1 MSKRR
6 LALLIGNATFQHQQT
21 FSPLR
26 TPVNDAKD
34 FADILR
40 THGDFEILN
49 TLIDANAASIITAID
64 DLFGVAER
72 GDLVLLYYSGHG
84 YRGRTGNYYLAAKG
98 SHADRMRSTSIPA
111 FLIHDIMKG
120 SRSRH
125 KAIILDCCF
134 SGAFIKGRKKA
145 GAERLQLTDLKGEA
159 EAILASSST
168 IQYSFEEGGRNSL
181 FTQYLIQ
188 GIKTGAADFSRDG
201 KITIEELFHYAE
213 QKVRVQRPGQTPMKE
228 ISIRE
233 DSLVIAKNHHH
244 RTEQGTEKTPSPPQK
259 TIAIDLNF
267 PNAVQTERALYGRQA
282 ELGNIEQA
290 LLPANGRPVIV
301 LGERR
306 IGKTSLQNIARKR
319 LAAVDAGKVAPLVL
333 PSAAAIRSQNDYAK
347 EVLQSLCTH
356 LGKSLQE
363 TGLINAHGQFQLTAF
378 GQFADVVTRLTKT
391 VSPKLYVIFLDEF
404 DDVLIKRSRDEAD
417 KILGFSDYLIE
428 NSDLPFSAFFTMTRL
443 PAPIKE
449 SYRSPILATGSELI
463 ELSPFSP
470 EQMEKMVA
478 GLLKNQV
485 KLGNPAMDRLF
496 LTSGGHP
503 YFVKLLLDRLL
514 KRHWQTR
521 KPLSVTEIMLEDAI
535 TDAIDDPRAALVLS
549 DIYRNHFT
557 AQEKKV
563 TLILAHQQ
571 TSIAMAELKALDTSL
586 LTAAHRLERRGY
598 LLHYGNRYEFRLNF
612 LSRWLREWD
621 EYDEEVEA
629 LNIDT
634 LRRHLDIEIEIN
646 PSNRQVLLKG
656 QAIRFSPKEYEM
668 LALLCQHSPQ
678 LVSRDQ
684 LAKAVWPEARGGV
697 SDEMIDVNISRLRR
711 KLKDSARNPRY
722 IQTVT
727 GQGFILHKAACVN
740 ANGIAGGGHY
750 DRT

>member
-1 MSKRR
+1 MGKRR
-6 LALLIGNATFQHQQT
+6 LALLIGNAAFQHQNT

-40 THGDFEILN
+40 IYGDFEILN
-49 TLIDANAASIITAID
+49 TLIDANAASIVAAID

-84 YRGRTGNYYLAAKG
+84 YRGRTGNYYLAAKD
-98 SHADRMRSTSIPA
+98 SHANRMRSTSIPA
-111 FLIHDIMKG
+111 FLIHDIMKS

-134 SGAFIKGRKKA
+134 SGAFIKGRKKT
-145 GAERLQLTDLKGEA
+145 GAEHLQLTDLKGEA
-159 EAILASSST
+159 EAILTSSST

-188 GIKTGAADFSRDG
+188 GIETGAADFSRDG

-228 ISIRE
+228 ISVRE
-233 DSLVIAKNHHH
+233 DSLVIAKNHH
-244 RTEQGTEKTPSPPQK
+244 RIEQDAENRPSPPAPN
-259 TIAIDLNF
+259 IAIDLNF
-267 PNAVQTERALYGRQA
+267 PNAVQTEQALYGRQA
-282 ELGNIEQA
+282 ELGHIEHA

-319 LAAVDAGKVAPLVL
+319 LATGRVGKVVPLML
-333 PSAAAIRSQNDYAK
+333 PSTAAICSQNDYAK
-347 EVLQSLCTH
+347 EILQSLCTY
-356 LGKSLQE
+356 LGKPLQE
-363 TGLINAHGQFQLTAF
+363 TGLINAQGQFQLTAF
-378 GQFADVVTRLTKT
+378 GQFADAVTRLTKT
-391 VSPKLYVIFLDEF
+391 VSPKLYVILLDEF
-404 DDVLIKRSRDEAD
+404 DDVLTKRTRAEAD

-428 NSDLPFSAFFTMTRL
+428 NNDLPFSVFFTMTRL
-443 PAPIKE
+443 PASIKE
-449 SYRSPILATGSELI
+449 SYRSPILATGSELM

-470 EQMEKMVA
+470 EQTEKMVTA
-478 GLLKNQV
+478 LLKNQV
-485 KLGNPAMDRLF
+485 KLDNPAMDLLF

-503 YFVKLLLDRLL
+503 YFIKLLLDRLL
-514 KRHWQTR
+514 KRHWQASP
-521 KPLSVTEIMLEDAI
+521 PLSVTKIMLEDAI
-535 TDAIDDPRAALVLS
+535 TDAIDDPRATLVLS

-557 AQEKKV
+557 AQEQKV
-563 TLILAHQQ
+563 TLILAQQQ
-571 TSIAMAELKALDTSL
+571 TPIAPSELKALNTPL
-586 LTAAHRLERRGY
+586 LTAARRMERRGY
-598 LLHYGNRYEFRLNF
+598 LLRRDNRYEFRLNF
-612 LSRWLREWD
+612 LGRWLREWD

-634 LRRHLDIEIEIN
+634 LRQHLDIEIEIN
-646 PSNRQVLLKG
+646 PNNRQVLLKG
-656 QAIRFSPKEYEM
+656 QAIKFSPKEYEM
-668 LALLCQHSPQ
+668 LALLCRHSPQ
-678 LVSRDQ
+678 LVSRNQ
-684 LAKAVWPEARGGV
+684 LAKAVWPEARGSI

-722 IQTVT
+722 IQTVI
-727 GQGFILHKAACVN
+727 GQGFILHKAACVS
-740 ANGIAGGGHY
+740 ANSAAREGHY